1 MSLVYL
7 KDNWVL
13 RLINRGVCVELFE
26 YYKKK
31 GRFKC
36 LIGIGV
42 FLFGLYCLYN
52 SWGDVNWGE
61 IIFIV
66 IVSFVVFG
74 IGYWQLRKGNLL
86 KENIVKND
94 FKFWD
99 IDTYVLLELPESN
112 KHFGLYNPD
121 GAYIAGT
128 NIISADIISSKLP
141 FLKNKQVIGLEASN
155 GEILAYFHSEV
166 ENYDWVIYDSN
177 YNCVGMFKESIIQG
191 FGMVRGSLMNEK
203 EIKLSEVEVEFDFFE
218 TSFRAID
225 DRTLIS
231 CKRGYMPLEW
241 NERFGLNAPI
251 IKFGN
256 NISNTEKIFGL
267 GVLFYILETIKARKS
282 RIFND

>member
-1 MSLVYL
+1 
-7 KDNWVL
+7 
-13 RLINRGVCVELFE
+13 VELFE